1 MSTFV
6 VNTNQLAIKIILLF
20 RLLLII
26 EIQYTEQKSSNDED
40 IGKKSILHMTMK
52 NVSQTIAGFS
62 HVS

>member
-1 MSTFV
+1 M
-6 VNTNQLAIKIILLF
+6 QLAIKIFLLF

-40 IGKKSILHMTMK
+40 IGKKSILYMTMK